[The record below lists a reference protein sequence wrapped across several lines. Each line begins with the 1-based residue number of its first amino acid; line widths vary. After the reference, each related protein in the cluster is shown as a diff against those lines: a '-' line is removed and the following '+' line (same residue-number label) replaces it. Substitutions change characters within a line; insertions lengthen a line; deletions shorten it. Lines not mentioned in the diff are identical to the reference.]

1 MKRGLY
7 RFAAVASLLL
17 TAEIAWCA
25 AGGYTPAPFS
35 DYQPILDR
43 MPFGAL
49 PANFNPAAA
58 EQTQTDAQVE
68 AQQQQLAKQ
77 VSMSCV
83 NITPDGS
90 TAVGFTDLSEKP
102 PQNYY
107 LRVGS
112 DSRGWNVLAADY
124 DGEWAQLE
132 KDGVTITLKLGQGL
146 IDGPPVTAAPA
157 VQAPQ
162 IASSPKV
169 PSSHITNTTQQNDE
183 PQQAPVSQSGSIK
196 RPSRTSPLVP
206 SGLAPAQLAELEQ
219 TRNEINKLRE
229 TGGDVKSYMERLR
242 ERKAQEKAD
251 KAAAEETA
259 RQQLQEL
266 AQKITQDEL
275 KRREREIN
283 LNLIQQGARP
293 VSDIELTPEEEAAL
307 VERGVLAQ

>member
-146 IDGPPVTAAPA
+146 IDGPPVAAAPA
-157 VQAPQ
+157 VADAPGSAPLSNPVS
-162 IASSPKV
+162 ASPV
-169 PSSHITNTTQQNDE
+169 LPR
-183 PQQAPVSQSGSIK
+183 PAAPVSGGRVL
-196 RPSRTSPLVP
+196 RPYHASPSSNASLF
-206 SGLAPAQLAELEQ
+206 SKQLSDMQKTQE
-219 TRNEINKLRE
+219 EINKLKE
-229 TGGDVKSYMERLR
+229 SGGDVTSYMDRLR

-251 KAAAEETA
+251 KAAAEEAA
-259 RQQLQEL
+259 RKQLQDL

-275 KRREREIN
+275 KKREREVN

-307 VERGVLAQ
+307 VERGALAQ

>member
-146 IDGPPVTAAPA
+146 IDGPQSPSASTVNPIAVATVATQPVG
-157 VQAPQ
+157 VQ
-162 IASSPKV
+162 PKV
-169 PSSHITNTTQQNDE
+169 DTMD
-183 PQQAPVSQSGSIK
+183 SQPKFGVIH
-196 RPSRTSPLVP
+196 RPSYSGGPPSPGIPTMKILEMQQR
-206 SGLAPAQLAELEQ
+206 SEELA
-219 TRNEINKLRE
+219 KLRE
-229 TGGDVKSYMERLR
+229 TGGDVKSYMQRLR
-242 ERKAQEKAD
+242 ERKAQEEAD
-251 KAAAEETA
+251 KSAVENAA
-259 RQQLQEL
+259 RQQLMDL

-283 LNLIQQGARP
+283 LNLLQQGARP

>member
-146 IDGPPVTAAPA
+146 IDGPPDTSAAVAEAQPAETHAPESAAPA
-157 VQAPQ
+157 DPTSIPGLVRRHAMGDTPVTR
-162 IASSPKV
+162 P
-169 PSSHITNTTQQNDE
+169 PSLL
-183 PQQAPVSQSGSIK
+183 SQSRSDMEQIHA
-196 RPSRTSPLVP
+196 
-206 SGLAPAQLAELEQ
+206 GL
-219 TRNEINKLRE
+219 TKLRSE
-229 TGGDVKSYMERLR
+229 GGDVKSYMERLR
-242 ERKAQEKAD
+242 ERKTQAQAEKIVQEE
-251 KAAAEETA
+251 AART
-259 RQQLQEL
+259 QLQEL
-266 AQKITQDEL
+266 AKKITRDEL
-275 KRREREIN
+275 NKRE
-283 LNLIQQGARP
+283 
-293 VSDIELTPEEEAAL
+293 S
-307 VERGVLAQ
+307 LAIANGQDSSQFILQEDQPTSSK

>member
-146 IDGPPVTAAPA
+146 IDGPPVAATPATPPVIAPMTVATTQPPAPEAETAA
-157 VQAPQ
+157 V
-162 IASSPKV
+162 K
-169 PSSHITNTTQQNDE
+169 PSYGAIRRPSHSGLPPIPGIS
-183 PQQAPVSQSGSIK
+183 PQQE
-196 RPSRTSPLVP
+196 R
-206 SGLAPAQLAELEQ
+206 ELEQ
-219 TRNEINKLRE
+219 RKADLEKIRAE
-229 TGGDVKSYMERLR
+229 GGSIGSYMDRLR

-293 VSDIELTPEEEAAL
+293 VSDIELTPDEEAAL

>member
-68 AQQQQLAKQ
+68 AQQQQLAKR

-83 NITPDGS
+83 NIPPDGS

-146 IDGPPVTAAPA
+146 IDGPPVAATPA
-157 VQAPQ
+157 VAERKTTPAPESTGG
-162 IASSPKV
+162 SSLR
-169 PSSHITNTTQQNDE
+169 
-183 PQQAPVSQSGSIK
+183 SGLIV
-196 RPSRTSPLVP
+196 RPSR
-206 SGLAPAQLAELEQ
+206 SGLSSTFGSSPQLKDLRQVKEDI
-219 TRNEINKLRE
+219 TKLRE
-229 TGGDVKSYMERLR
+229 SGGDVKSYLDRLHERQIGR
-242 ERKAQEKAD
+242 AH
-251 KAAAEETA
+251 
-259 RQQLQEL
+259 
-266 AQKITQDEL
+266 
-275 KRREREIN
+275 
-283 LNLIQQGARP
+283 
-293 VSDIELTPEEEAAL
+293 V
-307 VERGVLAQ
+307 

>member
-146 IDGPPVTAAPA
+146 IDGPPDTSAAVAEAQPAETHAPETTAPA
-157 VQAPQ
+157 DP
-162 IASSPKV
+162 ASIPGLIRRS
-169 PSSHITNTTQQNDE
+169 TMGGT
-183 PQQAPVSQSGSIK
+183 PVTRPPGLLSQSHGDMERI
-196 RPSRTSPLVP
+196 
-206 SGLAPAQLAELEQ
+206 LADLS
-219 TRNEINKLRE
+219 KLRSE
-229 TGGDVKSYMERLR
+229 GGDMTSYVERLR
-242 ERKAQEKAD
+242 ARKTQEQAEKT
-251 KAAAEETA
+251 KQEEAA
-259 RQQLQEL
+259 RKQLQEL
-266 AQKITQDEL
+266 AQKITRDEL
-275 KRREREIN
+275 NKRKSLAIADGQDSPQVLLPED
-283 LNLIQQGARP
+283 QP
-293 VSDIELTPEEEAAL
+293 VPSE
-307 VERGVLAQ
+307 